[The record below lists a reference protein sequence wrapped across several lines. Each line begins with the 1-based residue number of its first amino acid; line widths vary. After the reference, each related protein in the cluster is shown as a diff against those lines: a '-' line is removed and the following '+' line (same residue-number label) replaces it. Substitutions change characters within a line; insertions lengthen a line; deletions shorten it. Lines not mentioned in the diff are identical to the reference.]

1 MLQLYKN
8 IRNRRM
14 ELNMTQSE
22 LAAKMGYADKSMIA
36 KIEKGLVDLPQ
47 SKIFAFAKALDTS
60 AADLVG
66 WDEAE
71 ENKDLSNSYMMAD
84 LMMDEELLSYIEKI
98 KNISES
104 GKNII
109 YGYIDC
115 IYEKEKETGA

>member
-104 GKNII
+104 GKNRI